1 MSINSALISLFIIGS
16 PDLVPEHSIAPFATM
31 LPFAAA
37 GTW

>member
-16 PDLVPEHSIAPFATM
+16 PDLVPEHSTAPSATM